1 VTAFTA
7 ISREALVEKIGLVET
22 IDALRTELA
31 EAVAKGHDA
40 EFQFPVA
47 GIQMEFNVTV
57 TRDTTAEG
65 GIKLWV
71 VSLGGGASAGNA
83 TTHKVVV
90 NLEPPV
96 DRAGRSIQ
104 VHSRSAKKP

>member
-1 VTAFTA
+1 M
-7 ISREALVEKIGLVET
+7 EKIGLVET

-31 EAVAKGHDA
+31 EAVAQGTDA

-47 GIQMEFNVTV
+47 GIQLEFNVTV
-57 TRDTTAEG
+57 TRDTKAEG
-65 GIKLWV
+65 GVKLWV
-71 VSLGGGASAGNA
+71 VSVGAGGSAGNA

-96 DRAGRSIQ
+96 DRAGRPVR
-104 VHSRSAKKP
+104 VHQRSAEKP

>member
-1 VTAFTA
+1 M
-7 ISREALVEKIGLVET
+7 EKIGLVET

-31 EAVAKGHDA
+31 EAVAKGNNA

-47 GIQMEFNVTV
+47 GIQLEFNVTI
-57 TRDTTAEG
+57 TRDATVDG

-96 DRAGRSIQ
+96 DQAGRSIQ
-104 VHSRSAKKP
+104 IHLRSAEKP

>member
-1 VTAFTA
+1 MK
-7 ISREALVEKIGLVET
+7 KIGLVET

-31 EAVAKGHDA
+31 EAVAKGNDA

-47 GIQMEFNVTV
+47 GIQLEFNVMV
-57 TRDTTAEG
+57 TRDATVDG

-90 NLEPPV
+90 NLDPPV
-96 DRAGRSIQ
+96 DQAGRSIQ
-104 VHSRSAKKP
+104 VHLRSAKKP

>member
-1 VTAFTA
+1 
-7 ISREALVEKIGLVET
+7 VEKIGLVEM
-22 IDALRTELA
+22 IDAVRTELR
-31 EAVAKGHDA
+31 EAVAEGNNA

-47 GIQMEFNVTV
+47 GIQLEFNVTV

-71 VSLGGGASAGNA
+71 VSLGGGTSAGSA

-90 NLEPPV
+90 NLEAPV
-96 DRAGRSIQ
+96 DQAGRSIQ
-104 VHSRSAKKP
+104 VHLRSAEKP

>member
-1 VTAFTA
+1 
-7 ISREALVEKIGLVET
+7 VEKIGLVET
-22 IDALRTELA
+22 IDALRAELA
-31 EAVAKGHDA
+31 EAVAKGNDA

-47 GIQMEFNVTV
+47 GIQLEFNVTV
-57 TRDTTAEG
+57 TRDTTVEG

-71 VSLGGGASAGNA
+71 VSVGGGASAGNA

-96 DRAGRSIQ
+96 DQAGRSIQ
-104 VHSRSAKKP
+104 VHSRSAEKP